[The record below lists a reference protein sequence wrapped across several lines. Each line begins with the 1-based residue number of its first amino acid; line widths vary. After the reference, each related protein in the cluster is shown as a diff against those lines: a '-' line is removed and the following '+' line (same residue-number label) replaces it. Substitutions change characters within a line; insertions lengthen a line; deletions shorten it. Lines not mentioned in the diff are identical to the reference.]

1 MRAIFG
7 DTAGEEVTLAGSQ
20 NWGLGSHLLAYRT
33 RHFSGAWHGGCLA
46 VDDVVSLLKM
56 AFYLITKSRACG
68 RQNDLQDTNVN
79 GWHTVLTGIADSRE
93 FPKGFAYAAHPLNSS
108 MSWPEEMIQAGFL
121 GSRPRSISSA
131 PPREFVLKGLQVWN
145 GRSTRF
151 MEGNIDFKQDIDF
164 YNLNPFATW
173 MVPADPWAE
182 LTAGLIKWHGLVRQ
196 GLAFSLD
203 DDKDARFIRKIYISG
218 GTDAHGDF
226 NYETAIPST
235 FLHDQT
241 GSEWGWTVSN
251 SAFGVVRTHV
261 DAGQRHPGDSRT
273 TVERA
278 LDALSYGNTVITDG
292 PVITFMLDSDLRF
305 DSRTHIWNDNVDDL
319 TPGRWN
325 SDGEI
330 GGGPGTDGRSV
341 GAFDGGRTMLVRRGS
356 LDMMIRYRWHN
367 IPEFGGTPV
376 SIQIYRDAVGALLPR
391 HLKRCFRLSCR

>member
-151 MEGNIDFKQDIDF
+151 MEGNID
-164 YNLNPFATW
+164 
-173 MVPADPWAE
+173 
-182 LTAGLIKWHGLVRQ
+182 
-196 GLAFSLD
+196 
-203 DDKDARFIRKIYISG
+203 
-218 GTDAHGDF
+218 
-226 NYETAIPST
+226 
-235 FLHDQT
+235 
-241 GSEWGWTVSN
+241 WGWTVSN

-305 DSRTHIWNDNVDDL
+305 DSLTHIWNDNVDDL

-376 SIQIYRDAVGALLPR
+376 SIQIYRDAVGAPTPKGSVANF
-391 HLKRCFRLSCR
+391 HV